1 MADRGMIAR
10 QQSRVRRSTIMI
22 ALAVVALS
30 LLTLGLRHVWMGR
43 AQAAGVTT
51 LELSALPSKGE
62 TLSDDKGAGMVVAG
76 YEGSFDPR
84 TKQLVLK
91 TPGDERSV
99 PERDGRLN
107 TRVDPNAVVTQGS
120 QFSFTVVNS
129 TFIQTGDLAGNISGE
144 IQLMNKLGVTL

>member
-10 QQSRVRRSTIMI
+10 QQSRVRRSTGMI
-22 ALAVVALS
+22 ALSIISLS
-30 LLTLGLRHVWMGR
+30 LATLGVRHVWMQR

-51 LELSALPSKGE
+51 LELSALPAQPQ
-62 TLSDDKGAGMVVAG
+62 TLSDDKGAGTVVAG

-91 TPGDERSV
+91 TPGDGRSV
-99 PERDGRLN
+99 PERDGRLS
-107 TRVDPNAVVTQGS
+107 TRVDPNAVLTQGS

-129 TFIQTGDLAGNISGE
+129 TFISTGDLAGNIS
-144 IQLMNKLGVTL
+144 